1 MVPSPANSLVK
12 PCFPECVNWILDN
25 QRDDGSW
32 GHNESSNLLVKDTMS
47 STLASILALK
57 SWGVGDEQIHN
68 GLRFMERNSVHLND
82 PTQQTPIGFDV
93 TFPAMI
99 QTSVKDFNLNLP
111 LNSADVD
118 AMIGNRESILN
129 NSTNPHSKGRNAYL
143 AYISEGIG
151 DLQDWETAMK
161 FQRSNGSLFNSP
173 SATAAAFIHLQDPD
187 SLRYLRSVVA
197 GDTAAVPSIYP
208 NRVHSLLSLIDTVTS
223 LGIDHHFRD
232 EIKLSLDEIYRMWEQ
247 GEEEIF
253 LDCTTCAMSFRILR
267 LYRYPVSPDALGRY
281 TEDRFTNDT
290 MEGYLKDGR
299 AVLEL
304 HKASSVCYPEEQILE
319 QQQSWTRRFLVE
331 ELDHNC
337 SENANRMLAP
347 QESLLKQVR
356 NAVNYPFRA
365 DLRPLAT
372 MRNIEEQCFLDN
384 KRVMKSFFSCAS
396 YGGKDFVK
404 LAVEDFNSRQ
414 TIYSRELK
422 HLMLWLEDK
431 KIDQM
436 RFAKMKTGYCY
447 FIVVAIISDPELSD
461 ARAAFTK
468 YAVLASLVDDLF
480 DLFGTPEELLNLVD
494 LFQRW
499 DVNGPITKTEF
510 SSERVETLY
519 RAIYDTI
526 CETVEKALPIQ
537 GRSVMDHLVELWLD
551 MLKAMLK
558 EAEWRKPDTVPTLDE
573 YLTNGTST
581 ITIGAFFVPTLYLSK
596 NKLSKEVVTG
606 PQFRQLLKVTSV
618 CGRLLNDIR
627 SFQREAEQG
636 EMNAVLLLARGC
648 GGDVGEA
655 IEVIESSI
663 KELTQELL
671 RLTMNDDDEEQGA
684 YWVPEQVKDMFW
696 ELLRSL
702 HMCYHKEDLYHSS
715 TKLVKVVESVI
726 NEPISTDSNV

>member
-1 MVPSPANSLVK
+1 MVPSRADSFVKPSFPECLNWVLDNQQKDGSWDTTESSNSLVK
-12 PCFPECVNWILDN
+12 DSL
-25 QRDDGSW
+25 
-32 GHNESSNLLVKDTMS
+32 S
-47 STLASILALK
+47 STLACIIALK
-57 SWGVGDEQIHN
+57 RWGVGDLQIDN
-68 GLRFMERNSVHLND
+68 ALGFMERNSVYLND

-93 TFPAMI
+93 TFPAMV

-111 LNSADVD
+111 LKSADVD
-118 AMIGNRESILN
+118 AMIRNRESILN
-129 NSTNPHSKGRNAYL
+129 NSANPQSKGRDAYL

-151 DLQDWETAMK
+151 DLQSWETAMK

-173 SATAAAFIHLQDPD
+173 SATAAAFIHLGDPG
-187 SLRYLRSVVA
+187 SLRYLRSVVR
-197 GDTAAVPSIYP
+197 DCDSAVPTIYP
-208 NRVHSLLSLIDTVTS
+208 HGIHTRLLLVDAVQS
-223 LGIDHHFRD
+223 LGIYRHFLD
-232 EIKLSLDEIYRMWEQ
+232 EIRVKLDEIYKCWQQ
-247 GEEEIF
+247 GDEEIF
-253 LDCTTCAMSFRILR
+253 LDPTTCAMAFRLLR
-267 LYRYPVSPDALGRY
+267 LNRYPVSS
-281 TEDRFTNDT
+281 EDRFTNDT

-337 SENANRMLAP
+337 YENANRMLTP
-347 QESLLKQVR
+347 QESLLKQMH

-372 MRNIEEQCFLDN
+372 LRNIEEQCFLDN

-537 GRSVMDHLVELWLD
+537 GRSIMDHLVELWLD
-551 MLKAMLK
+551 MVKAMLK

-573 YLTNGTST
+573 YLRNGTST
-581 ITIGAFFVPTLYLSK
+581 ISIGAFFVPTLYLSK
-596 NKLSKEVVTG
+596 NKLSKEVVTS